1 MIGEDLLRRAA
12 EWRAEELAAWRAHP
26 VTALRL
32 FDGPREGDPEAP
44 TIELFGRTAVIFDRR
59 REEDS
64 SEPVVAAAESLRTL
78 LPTLSTVVWK
88 KKASFDR
95 GTVVLGDEKDLTRR
109 IEEDGVRYA
118 VRLLAHHDATFFLD
132 TALLRRR
139 LSRGRGP
146 VSGAEGSLVED
157 ASPPARSLQE
167 AGARRVLN
175 LFAYTGSLG
184 VAARAGGA
192 TVVHVDKSSEHL
204 EQAKT
209 SYAMNGFPVSR
220 GDFRALDFFR
230 AAAALRKSGDTF
242 DTVILDPPPLSVG
255 PTGTI
260 DLQRGL
266 LPLVNKVRP
275 LVRNGG
281 ELVVVVNSLFCSGV
295 DLLAQLEGATSDGYA
310 TIGSRIDVPRS
321 CKAPLVR
328 ALPSDPAPFEH
339 PTKIVVLDVRK
350 KAA

>member
-1 MIGEDLLRRAA
+1 VA
-12 EWRAEELAAWRAHP
+12 WRAEELAAWRAHP

-32 FDGPREGDPEAP
+32 FDGPREGEPEAP

-59 REEDS
+59 KEGDS
-64 SEPVVAAAESLRTL
+64 AEPIVALAGMLRASL
-78 LPTLSTVVWK
+78 PALSTAVWK

-139 LSRGRGP
+139 LK
-146 VSGAEGSLVED
+146 
-157 ASPPARSLQE
+157 E
-167 AGARRVLN
+167 AGPRRVLN

-184 VAARAGGA
+184 VAARAVGA
-192 TVVHVDKSSEHL
+192 SVVHVDKSSEHL

-209 SYAMNGFPVSR
+209 SYAMNGLPVSR
-220 GDFRALDFFR
+220 ADFRALDFFR
-230 AAAALRKSGDTF
+230 AAAALRKAGETF
-242 DTVILDPPPLSVG
+242 DTVILDPPPLAVG

-266 LPLVNKVRP
+266 LPIVNKVRP
-275 LVRNGG
+275 LVRDGG
-281 ELVVVVNSLFCSGV
+281 ELVVVVNSLFCSGK

-310 TIGSRIDVPRS
+310 TVGEIVAVPRC

-328 ALPSDPAPFEH
+328 ELPSDPAPFEH
-339 PTKIVVLDVRK
+339 PTKIVALGVRRK
-350 KAA
+350 DAKA

>member
-1 MIGEDLLRRAA
+1 VA
-12 EWRAEELAAWRAHP
+12 WRAEELAAWRAHP

-32 FDGPREGDPEAP
+32 FDGPREGELEAP
-44 TIELFGRTAVIFDRR
+44 TVELFGRTAVIFDRR
-59 REEDS
+59 KEGDS
-64 SEPVVAAAESLRTL
+64 SEPIVALAGMLRASL
-78 LPTLSTVVWK
+78 PALSTAVWK

-132 TALLRRR
+132 TALLRHR
-139 LSRGRGP
+139 LKDAGP
-146 VSGAEGSLVED
+146 
-157 ASPPARSLQE
+157 
-167 AGARRVLN
+167 RRVLN

-184 VAARAGGA
+184 VAARAAGA
-192 TVVHVDKSSEHL
+192 SVVHVDKSSEHL

-209 SYAMNGFPVSR
+209 SYAMNGLPVSR
-220 GDFRALDFFR
+220 ADFRALDFFR
-230 AAAALRKSGDTF
+230 AAAALRKAGETF
-242 DTVILDPPPLSVG
+242 DTVILDPPPLAVG

-266 LPLVNKVRP
+266 LPIVNKVRP
-275 LVRNGG
+275 LVRDGG
-281 ELVVVVNSLFCSGV
+281 ELVVVVNSLFCSGK

-310 TIGSRIDVPRS
+310 TVGEIVAVPRC

-328 ALPSDPAPFEH
+328 ELPSDPAPFEH
-339 PTKIVVLDVRK
+339 PTKIVALRIRRK
-350 KAA
+350 DAKA

>member
-1 MIGEDLLRRAA
+1 MIGEDLLRRAT

-32 FDGPREGDPEAP
+32 FDGPREGEPEAP

-59 REEDS
+59 REGDS
-64 SEPVVAAAESLRTL
+64 SEPIASVAGMLRASL
-78 LPTLSTVVWK
+78 PALSTVVWK

-95 GTVVLGDEKDLTRR
+95 GTVVLGEEKDLTRR

-139 LSRGRGP
+139 LK
-146 VSGAEGSLVED
+146 EG
-157 ASPPARSLQE
+157 
-167 AGARRVLN
+167 GTKRVLN

-192 TVVHVDKSSEHL
+192 SVIHVDKSSEHL

-209 SYAMNGFPVSR
+209 SYAMNGLPVSR

-230 AAAALRKSGDTF
+230 AAAALRKSGETF

-260 DLQRGL
+260 DLQRDL
-266 LPLVNKVRP
+266 LSIVNKVRP
-275 LVRNGG
+275 LVRDGG
-281 ELVVVVNSLFCSGV
+281 ELVVVVNSLFCSGK

-310 TIGSRIDVPRS
+310 TIGATIGVPRS
-321 CKAPLVR
+321 CRAPLVR
-328 ALPSDPAPFEH
+328 ELPADPAPFEH
-339 PTKIVVLDVRK
+339 PTKIVVLDVRRK
-350 KAA
+350 DAKA